1 MDNVNK
7 SQTPTEIISTYCD
20 ISHMHKKGPSA
31 KSKADSKQH
40 GIFSITPDVPM
51 SDFWLCNG
59 AVATQTLGYIHFSF
73 PYSVQ

>member
-1 MDNVNK
+1 
-7 SQTPTEIISTYCD
+7 
-20 ISHMHKKGPSA
+20 MHKKGPSA

-40 GIFSITPDVPM
+40 GIFSITPDVPI